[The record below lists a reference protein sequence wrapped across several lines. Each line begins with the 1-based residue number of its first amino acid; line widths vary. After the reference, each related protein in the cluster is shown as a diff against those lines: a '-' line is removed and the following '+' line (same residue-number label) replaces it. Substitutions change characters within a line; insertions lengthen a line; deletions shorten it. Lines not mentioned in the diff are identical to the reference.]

1 MLNETNFARLV
12 AEDVKNK
19 ATEEQQELLRS
30 PENRERWRRALL
42 DLIENLNGQIE
53 DLDANL
59 ETDIT
64 RYKKLGK
71 SANDL
76 IVQAQIA
83 YDDRTNKIKRFRFYV
98 EQRLVE
104 VERLLALGTT
114 DYAAQDTML
123 TMLQRAIATHETISS
138 TQGFEPHEADIA
150 LWASLDG
157 RWLFDD
163 IPLDEV

>member
-19 ATEEQQELLRS
+19 ATPEQEALLRS

-53 DLDANL
+53 DLDSNL
-59 ETDIT
+59 ETDIA
-64 RYKKLGK
+64 RYKRLGK
-71 SANDL
+71 SSNDL
-76 IVQAQIA
+76 IVKAQIA

-114 DYAAQDTML
+114 DLAAQDTML
-123 TMLQRAIATHETISS
+123 NMLQRAISTHQTMS
-138 TQGFEPHEADIA
+138 TTLDFEPHEIDDA

-163 IPLDEV
+163 ISVDEV

>member
-19 ATEEQQELLRS
+19 ATPEQEELLRS
-30 PENRERWRRALL
+30 PENRERWRRSLL
-42 DLIENLNGQIE
+42 DLIDDLNLQID
-53 DLDANL
+53 DLDSSL
-59 ETDIT
+59 ETDIA

-76 IVQAQIA
+76 IVKTQIA

-114 DYAAQDTML
+114 EYAAQDTML
-123 TMLQRAIATHETISS
+123 TMLQRAITTHETLS
-138 TQGFEPHEADIA
+138 TSFDFEPHEIDVA

-163 IPLDEV
+163 IPPDAT